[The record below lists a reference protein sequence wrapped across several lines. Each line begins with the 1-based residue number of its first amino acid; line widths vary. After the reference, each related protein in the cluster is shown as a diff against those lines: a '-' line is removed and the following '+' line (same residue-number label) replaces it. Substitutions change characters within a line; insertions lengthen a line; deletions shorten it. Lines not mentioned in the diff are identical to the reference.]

1 VYNPDKMASTAAT
14 DTKRRRS
21 REETRQRLVEAALE
35 VFARNGYERS
45 TVDEIVREAGYS
57 KGAFYVHFETKEDL
71 FWELLEERIE
81 AQQEVFRAAIDPS
94 LTVEENERRVL
105 EIIFNLQERDEL
117 APAVYLEFTAHA
129 MRNEK
134 VRARLSE
141 FYARWHAFV
150 AETLTLGRD
159 AGVIR
164 PDIDITL
171 LASVLM
177 AVFEGS
183 MIQSRLA
190 PPELRLNKRVDDLA
204 RLLSEWVTGNI
215 TPAS

>member
-1 VYNPDKMASTAAT
+1 MASPAAT

-21 REETRQRLVEAALE
+21 REETRQRLVEAAHE

-45 TVDEIVREAGYS
+45 TIDEIVREAGFS

-81 AQQEVFRAAIDPS
+81 AQQAIFREAIDPALS
-94 LTVEENERRVL
+94 VEENERRLL
-105 EIIFNLQERDEL
+105 ETVFNIHERDEL
-117 APAVYLEFTAHA
+117 APGVYLEFTAHA
-129 MRNEK
+129 MRNDK

-150 AETLTLGRD
+150 AEMLTLGRD
-159 AGVIR
+159 AQIVR

-183 MIQSRLA
+183 MIQSHLA
-190 PPELRLNKRVDDLA
+190 PPELRLNNRIDDLA
-204 RLLSEWVTGNI
+204 RLLSEWVTGQQ
-215 TPAS
+215 